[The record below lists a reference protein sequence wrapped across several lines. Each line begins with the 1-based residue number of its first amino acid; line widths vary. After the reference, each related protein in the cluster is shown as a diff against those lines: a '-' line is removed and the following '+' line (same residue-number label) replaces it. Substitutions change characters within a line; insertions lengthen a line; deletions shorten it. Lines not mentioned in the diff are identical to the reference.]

1 VSSSAWRLVGLAGLS
16 AGLALSPLARIPL
29 AENMGE
35 ANAVG
40 AVAAAGAVVLLT
52 RPRSARWAHGWL
64 GLVLVAAAIGGLIA
78 GEARLAAIDD
88 GALSA
93 RVGRRAAVVGF
104 VAAVPRRDDGKVLVE
119 LGTPRGR
126 LMARAPEPV
135 PDLAVGSQVRTRGVL
150 AEPEPWRR
158 GWLERRGIAMVL
170 EADEIEPTGYRRG
183 GLAGR
188 IDAIRGRA
196 EVALGRGMPEREG
209 ALGRGFVLGQ
219 DDRIDRRTVDDFK
232 RSGLAHLLAVSGQN
246 VVLLCLLAWPLL
258 ALAGLTLR
266 ARLIALLALIALY
279 VPVTGAGPSIQRAGV
294 MGAAGVVAGL
304 AARPRSAWYALLLAA
319 AATLALNPRAS
330 GDVGWQLSFA
340 ATAGIMLWSS
350 RLAAVLAARGR
361 SGSPTRRALAEGVAM
376 TAAATV
382 ATVPLMA
389 HHFDVLTVAAL
400 PANLLALPAMAPAM
414 WLGMLAGI
422 LGQVP
427 AVPVEPVNW
436 VNSLLLAYIAQV
448 ARWFGD
454 PGWAQPD
461 APLDGPVWLAGGYAA
476 LVAVIELSLFAA
488 RGRQGLTLHRRPRD
502 ASAHGALAPGRP
514 RRRLALVA
522 AVGAAAVVALAA
534 AQLTPR
540 SGGPASPGGD
550 ALRVR
555 VLDVGQGD
563 AILLDPPEG
572 EPVLVDAGPDG
583 AEVERELRRLGIREL
598 AAAVVTHDQSDH
610 AGGMPDLLA
619 ALPVARL
626 GLCAESPLR
635 GAAIASGTEPVS
647 MCEGGELRS
656 GELRLTAL
664 WPPPEL
670 ASAWREDPNRLSL
683 VLLAEW
689 RHFSILLTGDAEAE
703 AVPLDPGAVDVLK
716 VAHHGSADAGLG
728 PLLERTVPKL
738 AVISVGAGN
747 PYGHPTSEVLAE
759 LRAARVPLLRTDRDG
774 AIALDADRDGW
785 SASPG

>member
-1 VSSSAWRLVGLAGLS
+1 
-16 AGLALSPLARIPL
+16 
-29 AENMGE
+29 MGE
-35 ANAVG
+35 GNAVG
-40 AVAAAGAVVLLT
+40 ALAAAGAVVLLT
-52 RPRSARWAHGWL
+52 RPRSPRWARGRL
-64 GLVLVAAAIGGLIA
+64 GLVLIAAALGGLIV
-78 GEARLAAIDD
+78 GEARLAAIDE
-88 GALSA
+88 GALTA
-93 RVGRRAAVVGF
+93 RVGQRAAVAGF
-104 VAAVPRRDDGKVLVE
+104 VAAVPRRGDGEVLVE
-119 LGTPRGR
+119 LRTPRGR

-170 EADEIEPTGYRRG
+170 EAREIEPTGHRRG

-196 EVALGRGMPEREG
+196 EVALGRGMPEREQ

-266 ARLIALLALIALY
+266 ARLMALLALIALY

-304 AARPRSAWYALLLAA
+304 AGRPRSAWYALLLAA

-350 RLAAVLAARGR
+350 RLAALLGAR
-361 SGSPTRRALAEGVAM
+361 SGSGIENPTRRALVEGVAM

-422 LGQVP
+422 VGQIP
-427 AVPVEPVNW
+427 AVPVEPINW

-461 APLDGPVWLAGGYAA
+461 APLDGPVWLLGGYAA

-488 RGRQGLTLHRRPRD
+488 RGHQGLALRRRP
-502 ASAHGALAPGRP
+502 GGQPAPGERAP
-514 RRRLALVA
+514 GPPGERRRRRLAVVA
-522 AVGAAAVVALAA
+522 AVGVAAVALAV
-534 AQLTPR
+534 AQLTAR
-540 SGGPASPGGD
+540 SGGPGSPGDD

-555 VLDVGQGD
+555 ILDVGQGD
-563 AILLDPPEG
+563 AILLDPPAG

-583 AEVERELRRLGIREL
+583 AKVERELRRLGVREL
-598 AAAVVTHDQSDH
+598 AAAIVTHDQSDH
-610 AGGMPDLLA
+610 AGGMADVLA
-619 ALPVARL
+619 ALPVGRL
-626 GLCAESPLR
+626 GFCSGSTLR
-635 GAAIASGTEPVS
+635 GAAVASGTEPVS

-670 ASAWREDPNRLSL
+670 ASAEDEDPNRLSL

-689 RHFSILLTGDAEAE
+689 RHFSMLLTGDAEAE

-716 VAHHGSADAGLG
+716 IAHHGSEDAGLG
-728 PLLERTVPKL
+728 PLLERIVPKL
-738 AVISVGAGN
+738 AVISVGADN
-747 PYGHPTSEVLAE
+747 PYGHPTAEVLSE
-759 LRAARVPLLRTDRDG
+759 LRRRQVPALRTDLAG
-774 AIALDADRDGW
+774 AIEIEARADGW
-785 SASPG
+785 SASVG